1 MGPIMPQQLVVSALG
16 HDRPGLVA
24 WLSARIQEAGGN
36 ILDSRMTILGGEFAV
51 LLLVDGDEASLRVLN
66 EALPAAAP
74 SEGLVVQTRLTE
86 SRAEPTR
93 ESVRAYRIEAMDHP
107 GIVQR
112 MAAFFSERQVN
123 IEDLRTETYAAA
135 HTASPLFAAELTVRL
150 SADTDPA
157 ALDAALH
164 GFAERWSLV
173 IQPVEGNP
181 SPPSP

>member
-1 MGPIMPQQLVVSALG
+1 MPQQLVVSALG

-123 IEDLRTETYAAA
+123 IENLRTETYAAA
-135 HTASPLFAAELTVRL
+135 HTVRL